1 MGVDERNRLDVLHA
15 LERLVHY
22 ALEQGMIDWWDV
34 DYSRNRL
41 LELFSFDEP
50 FAGTVAEEPLSGPQ
64 EPLEIL
70 IDYGFAIGLIPEN
83 TATYRDLLDA
93 RIMGLLMPRPS
104 ETITAFRKTQS
115 EQGIAAATNAF
126 YKLSVASNYIRMDRV
141 RQNIYWNQP
150 TPYGEMEITINLSKP
165 EKNPQEIAMAKLLPP
180 PVYPKCQLCREN
192 VGYAGRLNHP
202 ARQNLRVIPL
212 ELNGEPWFFNIRLTC
227 IITSTASCS
236 ITTMCR

>member
-1 MGVDERNRLDVLHA
+1 M
-15 LERLVHY
+15 
-22 ALEQGMIDWWDV
+22 
-34 DYSRNRL
+34 
-41 LELFSFDEP
+41 
-50 FAGTVAEEPLSGPQ
+50 
-64 EPLEIL
+64 

-104 ETITAFRKTQS
+104 ETIAAFRKTQS

-126 YKLSVASNYIRMDRV
+126 YKLSVDSNYIRMDRV

-180 PVYPKCQLCREN
+180 PVYPKCQALPRKRRLC
-192 VGYAGRLNHP
+192 GTAQPPGPAKP
-202 ARQNLRVIPL
+202 ARHSAGIERGTVVFPIFALRVL
-212 ELNGEPWFFNIRLTC
+212 
-227 IITSTASCS
+227 
-236 ITTMCR
+236 

>member
-104 ETITAFRKTQS
+104 ETIAAFRKTQS

-126 YKLSVASNYIRMDRV
+126 YKLSVDSNYIRMDRV

-165 EKNPQEIAMAKLLPP
+165 EKIRKRSPWPSCCRLPCIRNASSAAKTSAMRDGSTTRPGK
-180 PVYPKCQLCREN
+180 
-192 VGYAGRLNHP
+192 
-202 ARQNLRVIPL
+202 
-212 ELNGEPWFFNIRLTC
+212 TC
-227 IITSTASCS
+227 ASF
-236 ITTMCR
+236 RWN